1 MVLTSLCLGWDVK
14 SGFRDRCTK
23 WMRIQLFYKLTPIF
37 SQVFFLLYEYLF
49 IDICLW
55 TIAKNGVYI
64 TLVRD
69 VRHAFEGSPLVKID
83 CKGMHASDYKKLGA
97 KLKVCNHL
105 LFINYS
111 SLYQYRDK
119 VIAPFHDR
127 SWFPA
132 CCCPLTMN
140 RYWCGGDQ
148 IGNQCT
154 EISLYLQIRWM
165 TLYLIWIVQVCIRG
179 ELDYFI

>member
-1 MVLTSLCLGWDVK
+1 MDDLDSAFLQTNPN
-14 SGFRDRCTK
+14 
-23 WMRIQLFYKLTPIF
+23 LF
-37 SQVFFLLYEYLF
+37 SSFLPPYEYLF

-119 VIAPFHDR
+119 VIALFLLR
-127 SWFPA
+127 FM
-132 CCCPLTMN
+132 T
-140 RYWCGGDQ
+140 GVG
-148 IGNQCT
+148 
-154 EISLYLQIRWM
+154 SLRAAVL
-165 TLYLIWIVQVCIRG
+165 
-179 ELDYFI
+179 